1 MAFSFM
7 DGDGVNNLPSFLKI
21 IFSFDILCDKSD
33 FFLMRLLALVGLS
46 RRLLVFL
53 ALPFHSFSCSYYKLN
68 KWKIMIGNHLLC
80 RNFT

>member
-7 DGDGVNNLPSFLKI
+7 DGDGVTNLPSFLKI

-53 ALPFHSFSCSYYKLN
+53 ALLTIPQFFLFWLETKQMEN
-68 KWKIMIGNHLLC
+68 NDW
-80 RNFT
+80 